1 MAGLSLDS
9 LTLDHL
15 LVLGLFPAALAAVIA
30 TDLSWRMI
38 PNLVILSLACGFALL
53 AASGRVDDMPL
64 RLLLAAGVL
73 AGGFWLFVHDLVG
86 AGDAKLAAALALWL
100 DPSQLP
106 AFALACG
113 ALGALLV
120 VGVTLYARRGW
131 SRMKIAQSL
140 PYGVAL
146 AGAGLALFPSS
157 SLMTA
162 LA

>member
-1 MAGLSLDS
+1 MVFFP
-9 LTLDHL
+9 LDHL

-30 TDLSWRMI
+30 TDLSWRVI
-38 PNLVILSLACGFALL
+38 PNLVILSLACGFTLL
-53 AASGRVDDMPL
+53 AASGRVGDLPL
-64 RLLLAAGVL
+64 RLMLAAGVL
-73 AGGFWLFVHDLVG
+73 ASGFWLFAHDLIG

-106 AFALACG
+106 AFALICG
-113 ALGALLV
+113 LFGALLV
-120 VGVTLYARRGW
+120 GGVTLWARGGWRGLG
-131 SRMKIAQSL
+131 MAGSL

-162 LA
+162 LV

>member
-1 MAGLSLDS
+1 MSGVVFFP
-9 LTLDHL
+9 LDHL

-30 TDLSWRMI
+30 TDLSWRVI
-38 PNLVILSLACGFALL
+38 PNLVILSLACGFTLL
-53 AASGRVDDMPL
+53 AASGRVGDLPL
-64 RLLLAAGVL
+64 RLMLAAGVL
-73 AGGFWLFVHDLVG
+73 ASGFWLFAHDLIG

-106 AFALACG
+106 AFAFICG
-113 ALGALLV
+113 LFGALLV
-120 VGVTLYARRGW
+120 GGVTLWARGGWRGLG
-131 SRMKIAQSL
+131 MAGSL

-162 LA
+162 LV